1 MTRMID
7 TLTRA
12 ARHGMLVRAACRC
25 GNQRHY
31 RAGDLALLF
40 GGGRD
45 PRSLRFRCSQCD
57 RKPPTVAIIEVDLDR
72 TGALT
77 VWKPVAMPDGATAWT
92 PERLKRG

>member
-1 MTRMID
+1 MTRTID
-7 TLTRA
+7 TLARA
-12 ARHGMLVRAACRC
+12 ARHGMLVRATCVC

-31 RAGDLALLF
+31 RAGDLATLV

-57 RKPPTVAIIEVDLDR
+57 RKPSTVAVIEVDLDR
-72 TGALT
+72 VGVLR
-77 VWKPVAMPDGATAWT
+77 VWKPVSAGDGTTAWT

>member
-1 MTRMID
+1 
-7 TLTRA
+7 
-12 ARHGMLVRAACRC
+12 MLVRASCVC

-31 RAGDLALLF
+31 RAGDLATLV

-57 RKPPTVAIIEVDLDR
+57 RISAAVTVLEIDVDR
-72 TGALT
+72 SGALT
-77 VWKPVAMPDGATAWT
+77 VWKPISTPDGTTAWT